1 MEDDAPWLAALTP
14 AVALAIQGNPDRVD
28 AFIREHKLYPLPR
41 NFYGRLAALAFEGE
55 LARDDAEQQVA
66 QQARL
71 THANRRRPDL
81 QRLAYMMEDLRHRS
95 PQRLVEVFTLCVEQ
109 GMSDAAAAD
118 KLGVSVSTV
127 RTHLA
132 RLRAIM
138 RRNLHVAFVYNGRPR
153 EELLEIARL
162 QGQ

>member
-1 MEDDAPWLAALTP
+1 MDDDPLAALTP
-14 AVALAIQGNPDRVD
+14 EVALAIRGNPDRTD
-28 AFIREHKLYPLPR
+28 AWLREHGFDRTPR
-41 NFYGRLAALAFEGE
+41 GFHGRVARLAFE
-55 LARDDAEQQVA
+55 AEEERERMEKAAA
-66 QQARL
+66 QKARL

-81 QRLAYMMEDLRHRS
+81 ERLAYMMEDLRDRS
-95 PQRLVEVFTLCVEQ
+95 PQRLVEVFTLCVEH
-109 GMSDAAAAD
+109 GLSNAAAAE

-138 RRNLHVAFVYNGRPR
+138 RRNLHVKYRPR
-153 EELLEIARL
+153 AELLELARL